1 MSHVIEIT
9 GLTKTFQ
16 PSRGIA
22 KWFSRSP
29 IHDEIHALQD
39 VTLHVQKGEIFG
51 LLGPNGAG
59 KTTLLK
65 VLSTLVRPT
74 SGEVKI
80 FGYDLDRDEE
90 KIKERIG
97 LVYSDERSFYWRL
110 SGRENL
116 RFYGSL
122 LGLHGKKIETRLQE
136 LTQLLEMEPF
146 LDNRYDA
153 YSSGMKQRLAVAR
166 GLLGEPDL
174 LLLDEPTRGLDPL
187 SSEKLL
193 KQVRLLSQEQ
203 QTAVLL
209 VTHSLPDAE
218 KFCDRIGILHQGRM
232 VCQGRFEEL
241 RVSFVKAGRY
251 RFHVGGL
258 HPEILSR
265 IEHFAFITDLHWSK
279 VGGESKID
287 FEIQEPGKNLS
298 RIFEQLHHHHV
309 PILHVESVESE
320 LNAIFTLATK
330 KEAG

>member
-136 LTQLLEMEPF
+136 LT
-146 LDNRYDA
+146 
-153 YSSGMKQRLAVAR
+153 
-166 GLLGEPDL
+166 
-174 LLLDEPTRGLDPL
+174 
-187 SSEKLL
+187 
-193 KQVRLLSQEQ
+193 
-203 QTAVLL
+203 
-209 VTHSLPDAE
+209 
-218 KFCDRIGILHQGRM
+218 
-232 VCQGRFEEL
+232 
-241 RVSFVKAGRY
+241 
-251 RFHVGGL
+251 
-258 HPEILSR
+258 
-265 IEHFAFITDLHWSK
+265 
-279 VGGESKID
+279 
-287 FEIQEPGKNLS
+287 
-298 RIFEQLHHHHV
+298 
-309 PILHVESVESE
+309 
-320 LNAIFTLATK
+320 
-330 KEAG
+330 